1 MCNLRHNT
9 RAIYHILHK
18 LDQSTT
24 PIIAGHAGCAT
35 NTASTNIRLLR
46 EAGLVEIV
54 SDKGNKH
61 IYRAI
66 GNPDEVEY
74 AEYEALPAEQY
85 EKSAASMTNRAHSV
99 GRPVGGG
106 IVYNERGF
114 THYSSDLA
122 IHGDRGTGQ
131 RSGIRSYGFSSGEM
145 VA

>member
-1 MCNLRHNT
+1 MNLRHNT

-18 LDQSTT
+18 LGQSTA

-66 GNPDEVEY
+66 GNPAEVEY

-85 EKSAASMTNRAHSV
+85 AKSAASMRNRV
-99 GRPVGGG
+99 DGEVRPMAGG
-106 IVYNERGF
+106 IVNTLHGF
-114 THYSSDLA
+114 KHYISDQ
-122 IHGDRGTGQ
+122 ITNGNRGTAQ
-131 RSGIRSYGFSSGEM
+131 RSGVRGYGYSSGEI
-145 VA
+145 VV